1 MVRTKIKPVLRV
13 LLTWTGLPVMSAYLV
28 TIFEVVEKET
38 GIDPKLGPIYTGSA
52 RLAASFLA
60 TAIIRKLPRKVLF
73 SASVV
78 AMAICNFG
86 LAGYSYANQS
96 DFKQG
101 GGWIPI
107 VLISIFYIASSMGVM
122 PIAMLL
128 CSEMY
133 PTDIRTVSTGIT
145 LGLGI
150 GMAAIATKLFPEM
163 LATLHMGNIFI
174 VFGVSSLVLLGW
186 GAYFIPENEGISL
199 VKTEGN

>member
-1 MVRTKIKPVLRV
+1 
-13 LLTWTGLPVMSAYLV
+13 MSAYLV

-52 RLAASFLA
+52 RLAASVLA

-73 SASVV
+73 SASVA
-78 AMAICNFG
+78 AMVICNFG

-96 DFKQG
+96 DFKQ

-145 LGLGI
+145 LGSGI

-163 LATLHMGNIFI
+163 LETLHMGNIFI
-174 VFGVSSLVLLGW
+174 VFGLSSLVLLGW
-186 GAYFIPENEGISL
+186 GVYFIPENEGISL